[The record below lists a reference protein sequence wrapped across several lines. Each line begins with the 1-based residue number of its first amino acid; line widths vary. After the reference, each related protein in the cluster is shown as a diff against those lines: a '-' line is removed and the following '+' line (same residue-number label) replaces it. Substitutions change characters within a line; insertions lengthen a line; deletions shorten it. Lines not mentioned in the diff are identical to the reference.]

1 MYDIYIYTSTYI
13 YICVYLYTH
22 TYKYIYI
29 YIYIQ
34 SSRVSNQRQTNAMD
48 TASTSEWVLEGL
60 RKMTQSSTPLLQ
72 RPWRPVDARGGL
84 RVLSFNVLGES
95 GGTQGI
101 GTGGWNWNNESIF
114 PYVFFGGELK
124 MFHSLMIYRKPRNRN
139 PSSNRGV

>member
-1 MYDIYIYTSTYI
+1 MYDIYIYI
-13 YICVYLYTH
+13 YIQVHIYILVYTYTQIH
-22 TYKYIYI
+22 TYIYI
-29 YIYIQ
+29 YIIQ

-48 TASTSEWVLEGL
+48 TASASVWVLEGL

-72 RPWRPVDARGGL
+72 RPWRPIDARGGL

-114 PYVFFGGELK
+114 PYFFGGGRATELLK
-124 MFHSLMIYRKPRNRN
+124 ELPNQMIVRRCFTH
-139 PSSNRGV
+139 

>member
-1 MYDIYIYTSTYI
+1 MCTIYIYI
-13 YICVYLYTH
+13 YI
-22 TYKYIYI
+22 YKYIYI
-29 YIYIQ
+29 YLYTHTHKYTHIYIYIIQ

-48 TASTSEWVLEGL
+48 TASASVWVLEGL

-72 RPWRPVDARGGL
+72 RPWRPIDARGGL

-114 PYVFFGGELK
+114 PYFFGRGRATELLK
-124 MFHSLMIYRKPRNRN
+124 ELPNQMIVRRCFTH
-139 PSSNRGV
+139 